1 MPKVFEVQPSD
12 HEDTTLRVENIKD
25 NFIGIY
31 IRESY
36 RGYTRKTIPIMMLSD
51 MSASRIVFPIN
62 GEPPSTGNCP
72 ISISSCEDVPFPFL
86 STFFCSMDV
95 RRLFQVIPRQHSQT
109 AGIYLKDFIQAV
121 FHAEISY

>member
-36 RGYTRKTIPIMMLSD
+36 RGYTRKTITLSQ
-51 MSASRIVFPIN
+51 A
-62 GEPPSTGNCP
+62 TK
-72 ISISSCEDVPFPFL
+72 L
-86 STFFCSMDV
+86 S
-95 RRLFQVIPRQHSQT
+95 
-109 AGIYLKDFIQAV
+109 
-121 FHAEISY
+121 

>member
-36 RGYTRKTIPIMMLSD
+36 RGYTRKTIILS
-51 MSASRIVFPIN
+51 
-62 GEPPSTGNCP
+62 
-72 ISISSCEDVPFPFL
+72 
-86 STFFCSMDV
+86 
-95 RRLFQVIPRQHSQT
+95 
-109 AGIYLKDFIQAV
+109 QATQLRDWLN
-121 FHAEISY
+121 EQLNQR